1 MSETCIP
8 TGEKTSGS
16 AFPSGALPACRILV
30 VEDESSIRHFSA
42 TALLRSGYRVDTA
55 EDGEVAWSLLQRS
68 PYDLMLTDNSM
79 PKISGLELIK
89 MVFLARMN
97 LPAIMISGAFP
108 NEEFA
113 RSPWLRPAAT
123 LLKPFSVA
131 DLLET
136 VAKLLRGIH
145 CSRGPD
151 DRSRWQPQPDA
162 NCLQLC

>member
-1 MSETCIP
+1 MSETRTP
-8 TGEKTSGS
+8 SGEKTSCA
-16 AFPSGALPACRILV
+16 AFQAEPISACRILV
-30 VEDESSIRHFSA
+30 VEDEISIRHFSA
-42 TALLRSGYRVDTA
+42 TALLRSGYQVDTA
-55 EDGEVAWSLLQRS
+55 EDGEVAWSLLQRR
-68 PYDLMLTDNSM
+68 PYDLMLTDNAM

-89 MVFLARMN
+89 KIFLARMK
-97 LPAIMISGAFP
+97 LPALMISGAFP

-131 DLLET
+131 DLLAT

-151 DRSRWQPQPDA
+151 DQSCWQPQVAA